1 MKTQLPFCRLSTN
14 SKFVRILILM
24 VVLSG
29 QPFISKAQFFDEL
42 SNPQITVNLQHP
54 PGLGIK
60 VKKIAF
66 GPSAGDCAD
75 QIINSI
81 ITDFSNYDLEIIDR
95 ANLQTILSEHNFSLS
110 GFVDQQSAAQ
120 FGKILGPSALVFVKV
135 MRCHTDRRQ
144 ATADE
149 KRHNYETNT
158 DYYVKAYYSYTKVT
172 FKVSVQAVDLT
183 TTRIFSAQIIDDA
196 PEYYIKSYEGFPDYP
211 SEFEVQDEG
220 FKNITQRVHQMFLPW
235 NEKRAVYFFDDKKGG
250 LKEAFQAL
258 ARGDINQALEISK
271 TNLETCKNS
280 ADIKEKILA
289 HAYYNLGTC
298 YWLSN
303 DFDNALVNL
312 REAERIR
319 PGKITDNT
327 IKACL
332 TGKQLAE
339 NMQKIDDKANF
350 QAQQTEME
358 ANKKADAENKATL
371 KNADIIDLTQKKLP
385 NSIISSKIKTSK
397 CTFNTSPDALVEL
410 TSAGVS
416 EEIINL
422 MIEKASEK

>member
-1 MKTQLPFCRLSTN
+1 
-14 SKFVRILILM
+14 
-24 VVLSG
+24 
-29 QPFISKAQFFDEL
+29 
-42 SNPQITVNLQHP
+42 
-54 PGLGIK
+54 
-60 VKKIAF
+60 
-66 GPSAGDCAD
+66 
-75 QIINSI
+75 
-81 ITDFSNYDLEIIDR
+81 
-95 ANLQTILSEHNFSLS
+95 
-110 GFVDQQSAAQ
+110 
-120 FGKILGPSALVFVKV
+120 
-135 MRCHTDRRQ
+135 
-144 ATADE
+144 
-149 KRHNYETNT
+149 
-158 DYYVKAYYSYTKVT
+158 
-172 FKVSVQAVDLT
+172 
-183 TTRIFSAQIIDDA
+183 
-196 PEYYIKSYEGFPDYP
+196 
-211 SEFEVQDEG
+211 
-220 FKNITQRVHQMFLPW
+220 
-235 NEKRAVYFFDDKKGG
+235 
-250 LKEAFQAL
+250 
-258 ARGDINQALEISK
+258 
-271 TNLETCKNS
+271 
-280 ADIKEKILA
+280 
-289 HAYYNLGTC
+289 
-298 YWLSN
+298 LSN